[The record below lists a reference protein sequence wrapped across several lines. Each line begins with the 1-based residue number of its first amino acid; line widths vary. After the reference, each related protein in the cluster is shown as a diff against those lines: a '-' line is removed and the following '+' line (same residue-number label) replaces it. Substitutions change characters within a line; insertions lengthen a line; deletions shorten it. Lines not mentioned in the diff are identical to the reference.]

1 MISSIVKSIFKI
13 ICEIFLVLCEC
24 WYIVKWSIK
33 LANGYNDGLVIS
45 IVVFSICAICLV
57 IFAILNI
64 KDLKEFCD
72 IDDRKILE
80 ETEHDKCNC

>member
-13 ICEIFLVLCEC
+13 ICEIFLALCEC
-24 WYIVKWSIK
+24 WYIVKWSIE

-64 KDLKEFCD
+64 KALKEFCD
-72 IDDRKILE
+72 IADRKILE
-80 ETEHDKCNC
+80 DKENDKCNC

>member
-13 ICEIFLVLCEC
+13 IYEIFIVLYEC
-24 WYIVKWSIK
+24 LYIVRWSIK

-45 IVVFSICAICLV
+45 IVVFSICAICLA

-64 KDLKEFCD
+64 KALKKFCD
-72 IDDRKILE
+72 IADRKMLE
-80 ETEHDKCNC
+80 EKDNEN